1 MGVQPGVLMAS
12 QQGLAAMNTAVQ
24 QGQGQQYTVQQQPQ
38 QQYQQ
43 QQQLAAQMGVQ
54 GVNGSPQMMQY
65 PAVQGQQM
73 AGAYPM
79 QAGGNVAPA
88 SLDGYA
94 AQGGASAP
102 QGYGTAYSPYNAVRA
117 AAGGATGVM
126 YIPGQ
131 QSTGGSVTQQVGQ
144 QGAGQPASYGSAA
157 TVAPQGQ
164 VNLSAA
170 VNHRV
175 MQVVAE
181 GMGNVRFEHFDG
193 PVCSMLAKLPQPKAM
208 AVLSAAEAADLSQVR
223 DVRGFLIQLIQQ
235 QQ

>member
-1 MGVQPGVLMAS
+1 
-12 QQGLAAMNTAVQ
+12 
-24 QGQGQQYTVQQQPQ
+24 
-38 QQYQQ
+38 
-43 QQQLAAQMGVQ
+43 
-54 GVNGSPQMMQY
+54 
-65 PAVQGQQM
+65 
-73 AGAYPM
+73 
-79 QAGGNVAPA
+79 
-88 SLDGYA
+88 
-94 AQGGASAP
+94 
-102 QGYGTAYSPYNAVRA
+102 
-117 AAGGATGVM
+117 
-126 YIPGQ
+126 
-131 QSTGGSVTQQVGQ
+131 
-144 QGAGQPASYGSAA
+144 
-157 TVAPQGQ
+157 VAPQGQ